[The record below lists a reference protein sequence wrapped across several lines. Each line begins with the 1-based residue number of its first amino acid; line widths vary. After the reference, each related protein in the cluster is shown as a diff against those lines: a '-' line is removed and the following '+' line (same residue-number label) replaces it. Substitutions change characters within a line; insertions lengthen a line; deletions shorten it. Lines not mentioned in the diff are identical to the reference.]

1 MKKSI
6 LISVYDLEIGGIERS
21 LINMLEA
28 FDYERYEVDLLVFRH
43 QGDFM
48 EMIPRDV
55 NLLPEKKPY
64 TVLRKSL
71 RECLADG
78 SYLAAGVRLISKA
91 IARGR
96 AARRKLN
103 EGPGYI
109 QMQWE
114 ARLSSY
120 YFPRLPK
127 TYDLV
132 ISNGWPHD
140 VALKKVK
147 ARKKLAWIHTD
158 YSKLEIDNRLDLKVW
173 REFDY
178 IASIS
183 NDCTASFISTYP
195 ELRPKI
201 VQIENIISP
210 EFIRKMSL
218 AEDTPEV
225 ADMFNVVSVGRLSYV
240 KGYDMAVQALRTL
253 HDRGMTGIRWYVIG
267 YGGYEREL
275 RELIARSRLEESFIL
290 LGKKINPYPY
300 INRCDVYVQPS
311 RYEGK
316 AVTIT
321 EAQILGKPVIITNYP
336 TAPSQVTDGVD
347 GTICELSPDGIAE
360 AIQTLYHSREK
371 RNVLIHNLKDR
382 DYSNRGELN
391 KLYELIPS

>member
-1 MKKSI
+1 
-6 LISVYDLEIGGIERS
+6 
-21 LINMLEA
+21 MLEA

-48 EMIPRDV
+48 AMIPRAV
-55 NLLPEKKPY
+55 NLLPEMKPY
-64 TVLRKSL
+64 TALRKSL
-71 RECLADG
+71 RQCLADG
-78 SYLAAGVRLISKA
+78 SYIAAGVRLISKA
-91 IARGR
+91 LARTR
-96 AARRKLN
+96 AMRRRLN

-120 YFPRLPK
+120 YFPNLRK

-140 VALKKVK
+140 IALKKVK

-158 YSKLEIDNRLDLKVW
+158 YSKLEIDNRMDLKVW

-210 EFIRKMSL
+210 EFIRKMSA
-218 AEDTPEV
+218 AEDAPEV
-225 ADMFNVVSVGRLSYV
+225 TNTFNVMSVGRLSYV
-240 KGYDMAVQALRTL
+240 KGYDMAVQALKTL
-253 HDRGMTGIRWYVIG
+253 HDRGMTDIRWYVIG
-267 YGGYEREL
+267 YGGYEQEL
-275 RELIARSRLEESFIL
+275 KEQIARNELEENFIL
-290 LGKKINPYPY
+290 LGKKLNPYPY
-300 INRCDVYVQPS
+300 IKRCDVYVQPS

-316 AVTIT
+316 AITIT

-347 GTICELSPDGIAE
+347 GRICELSPDGIAE
-360 AIQTLYHSREK
+360 AVQSLYQSRET
-371 RNVLIHNLKDR
+371 RNVLIHNLKDKN
-382 DYSNRGELN
+382 YSNSYELN